1 MTTNLYGII
10 LWQMQTYLVNEKQ
23 EIHMIP
29 SVRSTGGGSQGD
41 RWYPA
46 SCWALPKEIIFN
58 LFNISAF
65 ASWIAFVGII

>member
-1 MTTNLYGII
+1 
-10 LWQMQTYLVNEKQ
+10 
-23 EIHMIP
+23 MIP

-46 SCWALPKEIIFN
+46 SFWALPKEIIFN

-65 ASWIAFVGII
+65 ASWIAFVGIDLLKEPFGSGSCSSCSSVADSETIL